1 MPPSRTR
8 RMAGVATMLLLAGV
22 LPRPAAAQDAY
33 TLHGTVVDAGTQR
46 PLPDVSVVLRGTQA
60 RTVTNARGEY
70 ALAARV
76 APGAY
81 TLAFSQL
88 GRGVAT
94 RSVTLGAA
102 REVQVP
108 AVTLTESALQLEAIV
123 ATGQGAPVERRQVG
137 NTVATVAGEQLNAA
151 PGATSIDQA
160 LQGRVP
166 GAVISQNSG
175 APGAG
180 ASIRLRG
187 TSSILGGADPLI
199 VIDGV
204 IIDNNF
210 DPLISIASNNTRQGS
225 AVSNRLSDIAPGDIE
240 RVEVLKGAAAAALY
254 GSRANNGV
262 IQIFTKRGTSGPPRV
277 TLSTEVAASE
287 TPSEF
292 NVLMLPQAGLGDSL
306 YLTKADGSRY
316 HLGDPITRYNVQDQ
330 LFRTGANAHTQLSL
344 SGGAEGTRYYMSGS
358 WLSQQGI
365 IRSTDHD
372 KRTVRGTLTQRLS
385 SKLEVTGS
393 ATYLQSRTH
402 FMPEGEQTQ
411 GALTAVLFTP
421 TGFDPAFNPAL
432 GRYPYSPIVGVNPL
446 EVVRDFEVR
455 ENIDR
460 FLGSFQ
466 ARLTPWRGMT
476 LTYLFGM
483 DNGRDENVYL
493 QPPFSTSA
501 TFTGSITN
509 PIRSIRKWNS
519 DLTANLETPLTSSLQ
534 LTSTAG
540 LRYTQDRTNTV
551 RAGAEGLP
559 PAQET
564 VGGATQ
570 FASQGISELRTF
582 GGFLQE
588 RLSVADRLF
597 LTGALN
603 REASSAF
610 GADQRWQLFPRLGA
624 SWVVHQMPFWEG
636 SPFARV
642 LSTFRLRGSYGE
654 TGGQPPGAYL
664 TSNNFT
670 DVLFSGRPGQAPSD
684 VLANPRLKPER
695 QREWEG
701 GFDAGL
707 FHDRAQ
713 LELTYYNRRTFDL
726 VLPAPLQPS
735 SGYSLQYQNIGVIA
749 GHGVEAA
756 LGANVAHRGGFRWDA
771 RLTYAA
777 DRNRVQTLRTDADT
791 LVFEYLNAV
800 IEGQPVGVFYGAKFP
815 RDANGQIILTN
826 GIPRR
831 ARDANNNIIRGVLGD
846 PNPDWTASLSNTFT
860 LGRHLE
866 LSMLLDGRFGNQV
879 ANFTRR
885 IEDYFG
891 LSACTA
897 REITK
902 EVPTGYCTLNAER
915 HVLYEAFIED
925 GSFIKLREAA
935 LVYHLNEGWARR
947 VGAESVDLR
956 VAGRNLHTWTDY
968 SGVDPE
974 VNLFGGSTV
983 ARGVDFVT
991 TPIPRQ
997 VSVGV
1002 TVNF

>member
-8 RMAGVATMLLLAGV
+8 RMAGAAMLLLAGV
-22 LPRPAAAQDAY
+22 LPRPAIAQEPY
-33 TLHGTVVDAGTQR
+33 TLRGTVLDAGTQR
-46 PLPDVSVVLRGTQA
+46 PLADVSVTLRGTPA

-70 ALAARV
+70 ALTAAV

-81 TLAFSQL
+81 TLTFSQL
-88 GRGVAT
+88 GRGAAT
-94 RSVTLGAA
+94 RSVTLGAERA
-102 REVQVP
+102 VQVAP
-108 AVTLTESALQLEAIV
+108 VTLSETSLQLEGIV

-137 NTVATVAGEQLNAA
+137 NTVTTVAGEQLNSA

-204 IIDNNF
+204 IADNNF
-210 DPLISIASNNTRQGS
+210 DPLISIGSNNTRAGS
-225 AVSNRLSDIAPGDIE
+225 AISNRLSDIAPGDIE

-277 TLSTEVAASE
+277 TVSTELAAAE
-287 TPSEF
+287 TPSQYP
-292 NVLMLPQAGLGDSL
+292 VLMYPQAGLGDSL
-306 YLTKADGSRY
+306 YLTKPDGTRY
-316 HLGDPITRYNVQDQ
+316 RLGDPITRYNVQDQ
-330 LFRTGANAHTQLSL
+330 LFRTGATVHTQLSM
-344 SGGAEGTRYYMSGS
+344 SGGAEGTRYYLSGS
-358 WLSQQGI
+358 WLDQQGI
-365 IRSTDHD
+365 IRTTGHD
-372 KRTVRGTLTQRLS
+372 KRTVRATLTQRLS
-385 SKLEVTGS
+385 SALEITGS
-393 ATYLQSRTH
+393 GTYLQSRTS
-402 FMPEGEQTQ
+402 FQPEGEQTQ
-411 GALTAVLFTP
+411 GALTAALFTP
-421 TGFDPAFNPAL
+421 TGFNPAFSNNL

-446 EVVRDFEVR
+446 QVLRDFEVS

-476 LTYLFGM
+476 VTYLFGL
-483 DNGRDENVYL
+483 DNGRDENIYL

-509 PIRSIRKWNS
+509 PVRSIRKWNS
-519 DLTANLETPLTSSLQ
+519 DLTANLETPLRASLQ
-534 LTSTAG
+534 LTTTAG
-540 LRYTQDRTNTV
+540 LRYTNDRINTI

-570 FASQGISELRTF
+570 FASQGITESRTW

-597 LTGALN
+597 LTAALN

-610 GADQRWQLFPRLGA
+610 GAKERWQNFPRLGA

-636 SPFARV
+636 SPLAGP
-642 LSTFRLRGSYGE
+642 LSALRLRAAYGE
-654 TGGQPPGAYL
+654 TGGQPPSAYL
-664 TSNNFT
+664 TRNNFT

-684 VLANPRLKPER
+684 VLANPGLRPER
-695 QREWEG
+695 QREWELG
-701 GFDAGL
+701 LDAGIL
-707 FHDRAQ
+707 RDRAQ
-713 LELTYYNRRTFDL
+713 LELTYYHRRTSDL
-726 VLPAPLQPS
+726 VLLVPLQPS
-735 SGYSLQYQNIGVIA
+735 SGYSVQYQNIGVIA
-749 GHGVEAA
+749 GHGIEAA
-756 LGANVAHRGGFRWDA
+756 LAANVVRRGGFSWDA

-777 DRNRVQTLRTDADT
+777 DRNRVETLRTTADT
-791 LVFEYLNAV
+791 LTFEYLNAV
-800 IEGQPVGVFYGAKFP
+800 IEGQPVGVFYGAIYP
-815 RDANGQIILTN
+815 RDANGEIILTN

-831 ARDANNNIIRGVLGD
+831 ARDANNNIVRGVLGD
-846 PNPDWTASLSNTFT
+846 PNPDWTASLNNTFK
-860 LGRHLE
+860 LGRRLE
-866 LSMLLDGRFGNQV
+866 LGMLLDGRFGNQV

-885 IEDYFG
+885 IQDYFG

-915 HVLYEAFIED
+915 HVLYEAFVED
-925 GSFIKLREAA
+925 ASFIKLREAS
-935 LVYHLNEGWARR
+935 LNYHFDMGWVRR